1 MDKILCVQKKY
12 KTETGESMGKPDKK
26 LKRILLII
34 GITGA
39 VYGVF
44 RYLLPLVVPFLLAW
58 GLALMLRPTSV
69 WLAKRCRMTVNIKGR
84 EKVLAVP
91 VGIIGAA
98 ELMALV
104 FFLSLALYLGSY
116 KLCMETGMFLEQI
129 PVWVDALDMWLTKM
143 CHLIEDCLCLSPN
156 CLVLIMREML
166 KGLMDNLKYGAM
178 PYLVANSMTL
188 FQKGME
194 LMVVSVILLVSVGL
208 ILQEMDRWKQRCDHS
223 LFRREFAL
231 IFCRLAI
238 TANAYLKTQGIIML
252 LTTVICTAGFWILKN
267 PYYILAGISLGV
279 LDALPVFGTGTV
291 LIPWAVIRFFQG
303 KWGAGIL
310 MLAIY
315 LACYFLRELLEAKL
329 MGSRVGLS
337 PLETLISMYV
347 GLRLIGILGL
357 ILGPVG
363 ILLIGD
369 MVKAWESWG
378 RQEEGETGEE
388 QPLKPFP

>member
-26 LKRILLII
+26 LKRIILIM

-58 GLALMLRPTSV
+58 GLALLLRPSSL
-69 WLAKRCRMTVNIKGR
+69 WLAERCRVAVNIKGR
-84 EKVLAVP
+84 VKVLAVP
-91 VGIIGAA
+91 VGVIGAA
-98 ELMALV
+98 ELLALV
-104 FFLSLALYLGSY
+104 FALSLALYFGSY
-116 KLCMETGMFLEQI
+116 KLCMEMGMFLEQI
-129 PVWVDALDMWLTKM
+129 PVWVDDLDMWLTGM
-143 CHLIEDCLCLSPN
+143 CHFIEECLCLNPD
-156 CLVLIMREML
+156 CLVAIMREML
-166 KGLMDNLKYGAM
+166 RGLMDSLKYGAM
-178 PYLVANSMTL
+178 PYLVSNSMIM
-188 FQKGME
+188 FQVGME
-194 LMVVSVILLVSVGL
+194 IMVVSVILLVSVGL
-208 ILQEMDRWKQRCDHS
+208 ILQELDRWKQRCDYS
-223 LFRREFAL
+223 LFHQEFAL

-238 TANAYLKTQGIIML
+238 AANAYLKTQGIIML
-252 LTTVICTAGFWILKN
+252 LTTFICTAGFWILKN

-279 LDALPVFGTGTV
+279 LDALPIFGTGTV

-303 KWGAGIL
+303 KWGAGFL

-315 LACYFLRELLEAKL
+315 LACYFLREILEAKL

-337 PLETLISMYV
+337 SLETVISMFV
-347 GLRLIGILGL
+347 GLKLFGIPGL

-369 MVKAWESWG
+369 LVKAWERPG
-378 RQEEGETGEE
+378 REEKQETGEA
-388 QPLKPFP
+388 